1 MAAESVS
8 GDTPLVTELLT
19 VGGPVVEVLVW
30 NDEAVRRVAV
40 GRNWRSSAKE

>member
-30 NDEAVRRVAV
+30 NAV
-40 GRNWRSSAKE
+40 GRNLRSSAKE